1 MVWGVQKFRDHEA
14 RKLTRTDA
22 DIRQAVKAWCG
33 EWNMD
38 WDQGKVVC
46 KVPGDPVAAQAQ
58 YGHIS
63 EWRTE
68 QVTDMNR
75 LFEYMSEFNEDLSCW
90 DVSAVTD
97 MQGMFYC
104 ARSFNQDLS
113 AWNVSAVTDME
124 YMFYRARSFN
134 QDLSAWDVSAV
145 TDMRGM
151 FYNAKSLANYPKW
164 YIFFK

>member
-1 MVWGVQKFRDHEA
+1 MVVRGVQKIRDHEA

-22 DIRQAVKAWCG
+22 DIKQAVKAWCD
-33 EWNMD
+33 NA
-38 WDQGKVVC
+38 
-46 KVPGDPVAAQAQ
+46 VAAQAQ

-75 LFEYMSEFNEDLSCW
+75 LFQYMFEFNEDLSRW
-90 DVSAVTD
+90 DVSAVTN
-97 MQGMFYC
+97 MYCMF
-104 ARSFNQDLS
+104 RD
-113 AWNVSAVTDME
+113 
-124 YMFYRARSFN
+124 ARSFN

-151 FYNAKSLANYPKW
+151 FYNAKSLARGMEANYPKW